1 MLDPSASVHLFQDKY
16 DIVGRLLRVGEKPTV
31 YPPEEVTVDGAYRL
45 SDKKR
50 E

>member
-1 MLDPSASVHLFQDKY
+1 MLDDRHACIFFQDKY

-31 YPPEEVTVDGAYRL
+31 YPPEEVTVDGAYHL